1 MVEVR
6 LGNVKFGDVP
16 VMIGSLF
23 YKSDR
28 KVIDHKKGEVNM
40 QALLR
45 ELKSVERLKERTGL
59 LHAIDIIAETP
70 EAMERYI
77 TILSEASDDPLL
89 IGGLNEESRI
99 AGYKKASE
107 LGLAGRCGVN
117 SVSLNTSEKELECIR
132 VSGIRFAIVQTLD
145 PAAVYPEEKLGVLKG
160 GLLERC
166 RNAGITSMAVDV
178 GIIDFTSVWLAAESI
193 KAVKNEL
200 GLPAGCASSNIA
212 YQPLL
217 KKKVTKRV
225 ARSMN
230 VALNTIIQIAGADFI
245 LYGPLKAAGYIF
257 EAAATVEGIKAYGE
271 RLKGR
276 TFERSHPLYKF
287 LAKL

>member
-1 MVEVR
+1 MEVR
-6 LGNVKFGDVP
+6 LGNIKFGDVP

-28 KVIDHKKGEVNM
+28 KVIDHKRGDVNRP
-40 QALLR
+40 ALVR
-45 ELKSVERLKERTGL
+45 ELKSVSKLKERTGL
-59 LHAIDIIAETP
+59 FHALDIIAETP

-77 TILSEASDDPLL
+77 ATVAELTDDPLL
-89 IGGLNEESRI
+89 IGGLNEDTRI
-99 AGYKKASE
+99 AGYRKASE
-107 LGLAGRCGVN
+107 LGLVDRCGIN
-117 SVSLNTSEKELECIR
+117 SVSLATSERELECIKD
-132 VSGIRFAIVQTLD
+132 SGIKFAIVQTLD
-145 PAAVYPEEKLGVLKG
+145 PAAVYPEEKLQVLKG

-166 RNAGITSMAVDV
+166 RNAGITDVAIDV

-200 GLPAGCASSNIA
+200 GLPAGCAPSNVA

-230 VALNTIIQIAGADFI
+230 VALNTMIQIAGADFI
-245 LYGPLKAAGYIF
+245 LYGPLRAAGYIF

-271 RLKGR
+271 KLKGKA
-276 TFERSHPLYKF
+276 FEKSHPLYKF